1 MRFYPLAVSV
11 VVGAL
16 ASPSFSS
23 SSTVVDA
30 FVIPTSLS
38 QTTAQRYLTK
48 SKTTARFLG
57 DDGFGDSLYVSL
69 DDDTPASSSSSSS
82 PSPSPATTKRKPN
95 ARVENRRA
103 QLEADLAAAEE
114 SKARTAQQ
122 LSEAEEFRSALA
134 AQEAK
139 AIKEAEALDAKLK
152 AFEEKQAKAAKTG
165 GSIKFFNTIGE
176 IAGTFTAVV
185 AARAALAERSQKVE
199 EERLRKEE
207 EQRIA
212 EEKAEKLARQQNS
225 KKNVLPIVVS
235 AVGLGAF
242 GAFFG
247 GGIGGGGGES
257 IVNSMSKNALRNTM
271 GNQQA
276 MINQQQSVGSNNS
289 PTVEM
294 PYLEKQIAKAET
306 KSKQKRI
313 STRPKSKRT
322 LAREAAEEQKA
333 IEARLEARLVRTK
346 IMIYLLFVS
355 CYIFFIFGV
364 SYILKNFDNRYD

>member
-1 MRFYPLAVSV
+1 MRFHPLAVSV

-16 ASPSFSS
+16 ASSSFSS
-23 SSTVVDA
+23 FSTVVDA
-30 FVIPTSLS
+30 FVVPTSLS

-57 DDGFGDSLYVSL
+57 DGGFGGDSTYLSL
-69 DDDTPASSSSSSS
+69 DDDTPTSSSSSSS
-82 PSPSPATTKRKPN
+82 PSLSPTTKRKPEPN
-95 ARVENRRA
+95 ARVQNRRA

-139 AIKEAEALDAKLK
+139 AVKEAEALDAKLK
-152 AFEEKQAKAAKTG
+152 AFEERQAKAAKTG
-165 GSIKFFNTIGE
+165 GSIKFVNTISE
-176 IAGTFTAVV
+176 IVGTFTAVIG
-185 AARAALAERSQKVE
+185 ARAVLAERSQKVE
-199 EERLRKEE
+199 EERLRREE

-225 KKNVLPIVVS
+225 RENVLPIVVGT
-235 AVGLGAF
+235 VGLGAF

-247 GGIGGGGGES
+247 GGIGGGGSES
-257 IVNSMSKNALRNTM
+257 IVNSMSKNALQNTM
-271 GNQQA
+271 GNQQ
-276 MINQQQSVGSNNS
+276 QSVGPDNS

-306 KSKQKRI
+306 KSKQKKI

-346 IMIYLLFVS
+346 IMVYLLFLSRSV
-355 CYIFFIFGV
+355 IFIFGV
-364 SYILKNFDNRYD
+364 SYIFENFDYRYD

>member
-1 MRFYPLAVSV
+1 MRFHPLAVSV

-16 ASPSFSS
+16 ASSSFSS
-23 SSTVVDA
+23 FSTVVDA
-30 FVIPTSLS
+30 FVVPTSLS

-57 DDGFGDSLYVSL
+57 DGGFGGDSTYLSL
-69 DDDTPASSSSSSS
+69 DDDTPTSSSSSSS
-82 PSPSPATTKRKPN
+82 SSLSPTTKRKPEPN
-95 ARVENRRA
+95 ARVQNRRA
-103 QLEADLAAAEE
+103 QLEADLAAAKE
-114 SKARTAQQ
+114 SEARTAQQ

-139 AIKEAEALDAKLK
+139 AIKEAEALDARLK
-152 AFEEKQAKAAKTG
+152 AFEERQAKAAKTG
-165 GSIKFFNTIGE
+165 GSIKFVNTISE
-176 IAGTFTAVV
+176 IVGTFTAVIG
-185 AARAALAERSQKVE
+185 ARAVLAERSQKVE
-199 EERLRKEE
+199 EERLRREE

-212 EEKAEKLARQQNS
+212 EEKAEELARQQNL
-225 KKNVLPIVVS
+225 KENVLPIVVGT
-235 AVGLGAF
+235 VGLGAF

-247 GGIGGGGGES
+247 GGIGGGGSES
-257 IVNSMSKNALRNTM
+257 IVNSMSKNALQNTM
-271 GNQQA
+271 GNQQ
-276 MINQQQSVGSNNS
+276 QSVGPDNS

-306 KSKQKRI
+306 KSKQKKI

-346 IMIYLLFVS
+346 IMMYLLFLSRAV
-355 CYIFFIFGV
+355 IFISTTGMT
-364 SYILKNFDNRYD
+364 N

>member
-1 MRFYPLAVSV
+1 MRFHPLAVSV

-16 ASPSFSS
+16 ASSSFSS
-23 SSTVVDA
+23 FSTVVDA
-30 FVIPTSLS
+30 FVVPTSLS
-38 QTTAQRYLTK
+38 QTTAQRYLIK
-48 SKTTARFLG
+48 STTTARFLG
-57 DDGFGDSLYVSL
+57 DGGDSTYLSL
-69 DDDTPASSSSSSS
+69 DDDTPTSSSSSSSSSSS
-82 PSPSPATTKRKPN
+82 PSLSPTTKRKPEPN
-95 ARVENRRA
+95 ARVQNRRA

-139 AIKEAEALDAKLK
+139 AVKEAEALDAKLK
-152 AFEEKQAKAAKTG
+152 AFEERQAKAAKTG
-165 GSIKFFNTIGE
+165 GSIKFVNTISE
-176 IAGTFTAVV
+176 IVGTFTAVIG
-185 AARAALAERSQKVE
+185 ARAVLAERSQKVE
-199 EERLRKEE
+199 EERLRREE

-212 EEKAEKLARQQNS
+212 EEKAEKLARQQNL
-225 KKNVLPIVVS
+225 KENVLPIVVGT
-235 AVGLGAF
+235 VGLGAF

-247 GGIGGGGGES
+247 GGIGGGGSES
-257 IVNSMSKNALRNTM
+257 IVNSMSKNALQNTM
-271 GNQQA
+271 GNQQ
-276 MINQQQSVGSNNS
+276 QSVGPDNS

-306 KSKQKRI
+306 KSKQKKI

-346 IMIYLLFVS
+346 IMMYLLSLSRFV
-355 CYIFFIFGV
+355 IFILGV
-364 SYILKNFDNRYD
+364 SYLCNFDYLYDD

>member
-1 MRFYPLAVSV
+1 MRFHPLAVSV

-16 ASPSFSS
+16 ASYSFSS

-30 FVIPTSLS
+30 FVVPTSLS

-57 DDGFGDSLYVSL
+57 DDDFGDSPYVSL
-69 DDDTPASSSSSSS
+69 DDDTPTSSSSSSSS
-82 PSPSPATTKRKPN
+82 PSPSPKTTKREPN
-95 ARVENRRA
+95 ARVANRRA

-114 SKARTAQQ
+114 SKARSAQQ
-122 LSEAEEFRSALA
+122 LLEAEEFRSSLA
-134 AQEAK
+134 TQEAK
-139 AIKEAEALDAKLK
+139 ATKEAEALDAKLK
-152 AFEEKQAKAAKTG
+152 DFEAKQAKAAKSPG
-165 GSIKFFNTIGE
+165 GSLFGAIGE
-176 IAGTFTAVV
+176 VAGTFTAVV

-212 EEKAEKLARQQNS
+212 EEKAEKLARQQSSNT
-225 KKNVLPIVVS
+225 NVLPIVVGT
-235 AVGLGAF
+235 VGLGAF

-257 IVNSMSKNALRNTM
+257 IVNSMSKNAQRNAM

-276 MINQQQSVGSNNS
+276 MINQQQSVGSDNS

-306 KSKQKRI
+306 KSKQNRI

-333 IEARLEARLVRTK
+333 VEARLEARLVRTK
-346 IMIYLLFVS
+346 IMIYLLFFYCS
-355 CYIFFIFGV
+355 IFFIFGV
-364 SYILKNFDNRYD
+364 SCIF